1 MPSRL
6 ILNNCLREERKLQ
19 VRSRDSGAHQ
29 MTGYSRQTETLKLTG
44 KVRDPLHDTIA
55 FTQLEKHVIDS
66 FEFQRLRRIQQTA
79 FIKYVFPGATH
90 TRFVH
95 ALGVMHMAGVMLN
108 SLIAN
113 QERILAALTESL
125 EHLPQTVRKSHAMT
139 ELHHGSLTGTRE
151 ALEFLRSAD
160 IAQIIRLAALL
171 HDVGHAPFSH
181 SLERFMPSWNELEQ
195 ALDGLELPAYLQSAF
210 RKKIEKQKSKSP
222 KAMDARIRH
231 EIYTLMIVA
240 RIFSGKHEHAD
251 VNLGQDVC
259 AVLDP
264 DVEPAQAGL
273 LERSGLQSLLH
284 EVVSGEIDV
293 DRMDYLLRDSREC
306 GVVYGLFDAG
316 RILDSACFYKDPL
329 TSRYHLAI
337 RRSGV
342 AAFEDYLRARWSM
355 YQQVYF
361 HKTATACEAMLEAIH
376 KSLNR
381 FSLPL
386 DLNNFLKLDDSSFMQ
401 FAHSQSS
408 GNQARGFGLLED
420 LLHGR
425 KLWKRVYE
433 ESIPSEQLTTA
444 PSLCPAT
451 LNFLRTQ
458 GVPSEMIESSTSLTR
473 FSPKGRNRQS
483 RNTLKVVV
491 KDVHGLRFLEPIEMH
506 SRLVNR
512 LDEEVVIRRIFV
524 SREDDSGT
532 LIDPKVVQQRISTDV
547 VGPRTV
553 HEH

>member
-1 MPSRL
+1 
-6 ILNNCLREERKLQ
+6 
-19 VRSRDSGAHQ
+19 
-29 MTGYSRQTETLKLTG
+29 MTGYSKQSETLKLTG

-55 FTQLEKHVIDS
+55 FTQIEKHVIDS

-90 TRFVH
+90 TRFIH

-113 QERILAALTESL
+113 QERILGALAESL
-125 EHLPQTVRKSHAMT
+125 EHLSPTVQKSHSMT
-139 ELHHGSLTGTRE
+139 ELHHGSLTGTRD
-151 ALEFLRSAD
+151 ALAWLKQAE
-160 IAQIIRLAALL
+160 IAQVIRLAALL

-181 SLERFMPSWNELEQ
+181 SLERFMPAWRELEH
-195 ALDGLELPAYLQSAF
+195 ALDTLSLPEYLRTAF
-210 RKKIEKQKSKSP
+210 KKKIEKQKNKHP
-222 KAMDARIRH
+222 NAMESRIRH

-240 RIFSGKHEHAD
+240 RVFSGQHELAD
-251 VNLGQDVC
+251 VQLGRDVC
-259 AVLDP
+259 AVLDL
-264 DVEPAQAGL
+264 DVEPAEGGL
-273 LERSGLQSLLH
+273 LSRSGLQSLLH

-329 TSRYHLAI
+329 TSNYHLAI

-376 KSLNR
+376 KGLNR

-386 DLNNFLKLDDSSFMQ
+386 ELDKFLKLDDSSFIQ
-401 FAHSQSS
+401 FAQSKSSNQS
-408 GNQARGFGLLED
+408 GRGLELLED

-433 ESIPSEQLTTA
+433 ESIPSEQLTSA

-458 GVPSEMIESSTSLTR
+458 NVPCEMIESSTSLTR
-473 FSPKGRNRQS
+473 FSPKGRNRHS

-524 SREDDSGT
+524 AREDESGT
-532 LIDPKVVQQRISTDV
+532 MIDSKLVQQRISTEV

-553 HEH
+553 HDH

>member
-1 MPSRL
+1 MMSH
-6 ILNNCLREERKLQ
+6 ISQ
-19 VRSRDSGAHQ
+19 I
-29 MTGYSRQTETLKLTG
+29 ETLKLTG

-55 FTQLEKHVIDS
+55 FTEIEKHVIDS

-95 ALGVMHMAGVMLN
+95 ALGVMHMAGVMMN

-125 EHLPQTVRKSHAMT
+125 AHLPPTVQKSHAMT
-139 ELHHGSLTGTRE
+139 ELHHGSLTGTSG
-151 ALEFLRSAD
+151 ALAWLKHAE
-160 IAQIIRLAALL
+160 IAQTIRLAALL

-181 SLERFMPSWNELEQ
+181 SLERFMPAWKELESSLD
-195 ALDGLELPAYLQSAF
+195 ALSLPQFLHDAF
-210 RKKIEKQKSKSP
+210 LKKVEKQKSKHP
-222 KAMDARIRH
+222 NAMDVRIRH

-240 RIFSGKHEHAD
+240 RIFSGKNELCSAR
-251 VNLGQDVC
+251 LGQDVC
-259 AVLDP
+259 AVLDL
-264 DVEPAQAGL
+264 DVAPADGGL
-273 LERSGLQSLLH
+273 LCQSGLQTLLH

-316 RILDSACFYKDPL
+316 RILDSACFYKDTL
-329 TSRYHLAI
+329 TSNYHLAI

-386 DLNNFLKLDDSSFMQ
+386 DLNEFLRLDDSSFMA
-401 FAHSQSS
+401 FAQSKS
-408 GNQARGFGLLED
+408 STGTGRGRELLED

-433 ESIPSEQLTTA
+433 ESIPSEQLTSA

-458 GVPSEMIESSTSLTR
+458 SVPSEMIESSTSLTR

-491 KDVHGLRFLEPIEMH
+491 KDVHGLRFLEPIETH

-524 SREDDSGT
+524 AREDDAGT
-532 LIDPKVVQQRISTDV
+532 MIDSKLVQQRISTEV

-553 HEH
+553 LDH

>member
-1 MPSRL
+1 
-6 ILNNCLREERKLQ
+6 
-19 VRSRDSGAHQ
+19 
-29 MTGYSRQTETLKLTG
+29 MTTHVKQKDALMYIG

-55 FTQLEKHVIDS
+55 FTQVEKQVIDS
-66 FEFQRLRRIQQTA
+66 PEFQRLRRIQQTA

-95 ALGVMHMAGVMLN
+95 ALGVMHMAGVLLN
-108 SLIAN
+108 SLISN
-113 QERILAALTESL
+113 QQRILSALESSL
-125 EHLPQTVRKSHAMT
+125 SQLPLTVQKSHDMT
-139 ELHHGSLTGTRE
+139 ELHHGSLTGTQS
-151 ALEFLRSAD
+151 ALEWLKHSE
-160 IAQIIRLAALL
+160 IAQILRLAALL

-181 SLERFMPSWNELEQ
+181 SLERFMPTWKELDESLSALGLPEYLQ
-195 ALDGLELPAYLQSAF
+195 TAFIKKISKQKGKHPSALDS
-210 RKKIEKQKSKSP
+210 
-222 KAMDARIRH
+222 RIRH

-240 RIFSGKHEHAD
+240 RIFSGSDELCSFS
-251 VNLGQDVC
+251 LGQDVC
-259 AVLDP
+259 AVLDL
-264 DVEPAQAGL
+264 DVAPYEQGVLNA
-273 LERSGLQSLLH
+273 SGLQTLLH

-316 RILDSACFYKDPL
+316 RILDSACFYKDPS
-329 TSRYHLAI
+329 TSNYHLAI

-386 DLNNFLKLDDSSFMQ
+386 SLKEFLKLDDSSFIG
-401 FAHSQSS
+401 FA
-408 GNQARGFGLLED
+408 QARAEGLSTRGIELLED
-420 LLHGR
+420 LLYGR

-433 ESIPSEQLTTA
+433 ESIPSDQLSTA

-451 LNFLRTQ
+451 INFLRSQ
-458 GVPSEMIESSTSLTR
+458 GIPSEMIESSTSLTR
-473 FSPKGRNRQS
+473 FSPKGRDRHS

-512 LDEEVVIRRIFV
+512 LDEEIVIRRIFV
-524 SREDDSGT
+524 ARENEGGQPIDS
-532 LIDPKVVQQRISTDV
+532 KVVQQRVSSEV
-547 VGPRTV
+547 VSPRTV
-553 HEH
+553 LDH